1 MKPICINAQSGT
13 SFRLHSGDEL
23 TVLSPTGAQVAD
35 LFCFSCDRPLD
46 ALSSGRSIDYN
57 ETVCFTTGHTLFS
70 NAGVPLLEI
79 IEDLCGRHDFLVTPC
94 SLQMFHM
101 LTKTQ
106 DYHPSCHENLRE
118 AFAQFRRPPELIST
132 TFNIFMNYEIDPS
145 GKIHLRR
152 PLNKPGDFV
161 VFRAREDVIVGL
173 TACADPATN
182 GGFCKPI
189 EYVISNSEAREASAY
204 VQCQFGQ
211 ESPTC
216 CVPRLAEGR
225 IPVSGDQP
233 PAN

>member
-1 MKPICINAQSGT
+1 MKPTCINAQSGT
-13 SFRLHSGDEL
+13 SFRLQSGDEL
-23 TVLSPTGAQVAD
+23 TVVSPTGTQVAD

-57 ETVCFTTGHTLFS
+57 ETVLFTKGHTLFS

-101 LTKTQ
+101 LSKTN

-118 AFAQFRRPPELIST
+118 AFGQFERPHELIST
-132 TFNIFMNYEIDPS
+132 TFNIFMNYGIDQN

-161 VFRAREDVIVGL
+161 VFRAREDLIVGL
-173 TACADPATN
+173 TACADQATN

-189 EYVISNSEAREASAY
+189 EYLISQSEA
-204 VQCQFGQ
+204 Q
-211 ESPTC
+211 ETA
-216 CVPRLAEGR
+216 RLTNSYLQRRAG
-225 IPVSGDQP
+225 IKTS
-233 PAN
+233 

>member
-1 MKPICINAQSGT
+1 MTPTCINAQSGT
-13 SFRLHSGDEL
+13 SFRLHSGEDL

-35 LFCFSCDRPLD
+35 LFCFSCDRPSD

-57 ETVCFTTGHTLFS
+57 ETVCFTKGHTLFS

-101 LTKTQ
+101 LSKTT

-118 AFAQFRRPPELIST
+118 AFAQFERPPELIST
-132 TFNIFMNYEIDPS
+132 TFNIFMNYEIDHN
-145 GKIHLRR
+145 GTIHLRP

-161 VFRAREDVIVGL
+161 VFRAREDLIVGL
-173 TACADPATN
+173 TACADQATN

-189 EYVISNSEAREASAY
+189 EYLISNSEEHETARFTNSYQRRSTDIVDLKA
-204 VQCQFGQ
+204 Q
-211 ESPTC
+211 
-216 CVPRLAEGR
+216 
-225 IPVSGDQP
+225 
-233 PAN
+233 

>member
-1 MKPICINAQSGT
+1 MTPTCINAQSGT
-13 SFRLHSGDEL
+13 SFRLHSGEDL

-35 LFCFSCDRPLD
+35 LFCFSCDRPSD

-57 ETVCFTTGHTLFS
+57 ETVCFTKGHTLFS

-101 LTKTQ
+101 LSKTT

-118 AFAQFRRPPELIST
+118 AFAKFERPPELIST
-132 TFNIFMNYEIDPS
+132 TFNIFMNYEIDHN
-145 GKIHLRR
+145 GTIHLRP

-161 VFRAREDVIVGL
+161 VFRAREDLIVGL
-173 TACADPATN
+173 TACADQATN

-189 EYVISNSEAREASAY
+189 EYLISNSEGHETARFTNSYQQRSTDIVDIKA
-204 VQCQFGQ
+204 Q
-211 ESPTC
+211 
-216 CVPRLAEGR
+216 
-225 IPVSGDQP
+225 
-233 PAN
+233 

>member
-1 MKPICINAQSGT
+1 MKPTCINAQSGT
-13 SFRLHSGDEL
+13 SFRLHSGEDL

-35 LFCFSCDRPLD
+35 LFCFSCDRPSD

-57 ETVCFTTGHTLFS
+57 ETVCFTKGHTLFS

-101 LTKTQ
+101 LSKTT

-118 AFAQFRRPPELIST
+118 AFAQFERPPELIST
-132 TFNIFMNYEIDPS
+132 TFNIFMNYEIDHN
-145 GKIHLRR
+145 GTIHLRP

-161 VFRAREDVIVGL
+161 VFRACEDLIVGL
-173 TACADPATN
+173 TACADQATN

-189 EYVISNSEAREASAY
+189 EYLISKSKE
-204 VQCQFGQ
+204 Q
-211 ESPTC
+211 EPTRFT
-216 CVPRLAEGR
+216 PLLKTFPERSTL
-225 IPVSGDQP
+225 SW
-233 PAN
+233 

>member
-1 MKPICINAQSGT
+1 MKPTCINAQSGT
-13 SFRLHSGDEL
+13 SFRLHSGEDL
-23 TVLSPTGAQVAD
+23 TVISPTGAQVAD
-35 LFCFSCDRPLD
+35 LFCFSCDRPND

-101 LTKTQ
+101 LSKTT

-118 AFAQFRRPPELIST
+118 ALAQFERPPELIST
-132 TFNIFMNYEIDPS
+132 TFNIFMNYEIDHN
-145 GKIHLRR
+145 GKTHLRP

-161 VFRAREDVIVGL
+161 VFRAREDLIVGL
-173 TACADPATN
+173 TACADQATN

-189 EYVISNSEAREASAY
+189 EYQISKSEEQETQLMSGSPNDPDRSVASH
-204 VQCQFGQ
+204 
-211 ESPTC
+211 
-216 CVPRLAEGR
+216 
-225 IPVSGDQP
+225 
-233 PAN
+233 